1 MMSLRR
7 PLIAANWKMHKT
19 LEEARTLAREVR
31 QGLTATLVTVTIT
44 VTTVITD

>member
-1 MMSLRR
+1 MSKRR

-31 QGLTATLVTVTIT
+31 RG
-44 VTTVITD
+44 